1 VANVA
6 IRNVVKR
13 FGRVEVIHGLSL
25 EIAHNELI
33 VLVGPS
39 GCGKSTMLRMIAG
52 LEDVTEGEIRIGER
66 LVNHVEPKDRNIAMV
81 FQNYALY
88 PHMTVAKNI
97 AFGLRSARLPRAEVE
112 RKVRETAEVL
122 ELGALLDRKPSE
134 LSGGQRQRVAMGRAI
149 VRKPAV
155 FLFDEPLSNLDAKL
169 RNQMRTEIK
178 RLHQK
183 VQTTMIYVTHDQI
196 EAMTLA
202 DRIVIMRDGHIQ
214 QIGTPLDVYH
224 KPANVFVAGFI
235 GNPAMNLLSGE
246 IVDDGRAVRIAPGVE
261 VALPMAVPAPAGAR
275 VVLGMR
281 PDDIAVSG
289 RAQDGAWST
298 EATVT
303 VVEPI
308 GAETLVFLDLG
319 GLELIGKT
327 DGRMIPPVGARAP
340 VHVNVRHAHLFDAAS
355 ERRIELRG

>member
-1 VANVA
+1 MAQVA
-6 IRNVVKR
+6 IKNVVKR

-52 LEDVTEGEIRIGER
+52 LEDVSEGEIWIGDR
-66 LVNHVEPKDRNIAMV
+66 MVNHVEPKDRNIAMV

-97 AFGLRSARLPRAEVE
+97 AFGLRSARLARAEVE

-149 VRKPAV
+149 VRNPAV

-224 KPANVFVAGFI
+224 NPANMFVAGFI
-235 GNPAMNLLSGE
+235 GNPAMNLLPGE
-246 IVDDGRAVRIAPGVE
+246 MVRDGRAVRIAPGIDI
-261 VALPMAVPAPAGAR
+261 AVLDAAARGGEGRR
-275 VVLGMR
+275 VVLGIR
-281 PDDIAVSG
+281 PDDITVSG
-289 RAQDGAWST
+289 PPPEGAWST
-298 EATVT
+298 EALVT
-303 VVEPI
+303 VVEPV
-308 GAETLVFLDLG
+308 GAETLVFFDLAG
-319 GLELIGKT
+319 IELIGKA
-327 DGRMIPPVGARAP
+327 DGRTIPSVGARAP
-340 VHVNVRHAHLFDAAS
+340 VHFDVRHVHLFDAAG
-355 ERRIELRG
+355 ERRLG